1 MFFIIEFTDVSIIL
15 NFTYNI
21 GNIIFILYNTIM
33 SLVLLNYYI
42 STRPFYDYTISYLIG
57 FFHALY
63 AWTSLFTLLFY
74 FIPVY
79 QVSIVYITILLILLW
94 MYYNMHQK
102 MNDAITLDKPFH
114 QLNDKFKS
122 LVLFFYIKENALCL
136 TVQVNSVKKNFTY
149 Q

>member
-1 MFFIIEFTDVSIIL
+1 MSRVNTNYELYLNINSFIFSIIL

-114 QLNDKFKS
+114 QLNDKFS
-122 LVLFFYIKENALCL
+122 ILLYITQKRM
-136 TVQVNSVKKNFTY
+136 SFTRLS